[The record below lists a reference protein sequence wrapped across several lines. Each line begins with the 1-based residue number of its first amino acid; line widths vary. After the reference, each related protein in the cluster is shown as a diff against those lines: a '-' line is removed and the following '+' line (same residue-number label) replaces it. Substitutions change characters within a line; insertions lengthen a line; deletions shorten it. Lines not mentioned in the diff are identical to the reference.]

1 MLLVR
6 NLLIALICAA
16 PLMLLS
22 DSLIVQGLVA
32 GVGAVAVAISCVT
45 LRSGEAGFFIS
56 IARPLLLAAAI
67 PALWMLL
74 QILPLGI
81 LVHPIWSSAQAALH
95 HRINGRISIDPA
107 LSLIALGQYLSLT
120 AIAFLTGAIAVDRQ
134 RAERILFALT
144 IAVGIASFIVIVH
157 QLLLPGA
164 WLAEGARTAAID
176 CASLG
181 TIIAGAACIRALNRH
196 ERAARLQ
203 SELTEPLTIINCSIS
218 LLICAAAVALGA
230 TRELL
235 FATGCGL
242 LALAYQLIIRR
253 LGFGLLGTAV
263 LAAPAIWIAVVL
275 VATRP
280 VPHDVSL
287 LLAFAGESAP
297 RSIALSQRML
307 DDTPVVGTGAGTF
320 TALAPIYREVDD
332 PPADFPA
339 PTTAVA
345 IAIEYGKPMLWLIV
359 AATAALIILLLHAS
373 LQRGRDSLYSA
384 IAGSCLLT
392 LLLICFTNAGFFKT
406 TPALLIAVTIGLG
419 LAQSKSRKATQ
430 P

>member
-1 MLLVR
+1 
-6 NLLIALICAA
+6 
-16 PLMLLS
+16 
-22 DSLIVQGLVA
+22 
-32 GVGAVAVAISCVT
+32 
-45 LRSGEAGFFIS
+45 
-56 IARPLLLAAAI
+56 
-67 PALWMLL
+67 
-74 QILPLGI
+74 
-81 LVHPIWSSAQAALH
+81 
-95 HRINGRISIDPA
+95 
-107 LSLIALGQYLSLT
+107 
-120 AIAFLTGAIAVDRQ
+120 
-134 RAERILFALT
+134 
-144 IAVGIASFIVIVH
+144 
-157 QLLLPGA
+157 
-164 WLAEGARTAAID
+164 
-176 CASLG
+176 
-181 TIIAGAACIRALNRH
+181 
-196 ERAARLQ
+196 
-203 SELTEPLTIINCSIS
+203 
-218 LLICAAAVALGA
+218 LICAAAVALGA

-242 LALAYQLIIRR
+242 LALVYQLVIRR

-280 VPHDVSL
+280 VPHDLSL

-384 IAGSCLLT
+384 MAGSCLLT
-392 LLLICFTNAGFFKT
+392 LLLICFTNAGFLKT
-406 TPALLIAVTIGLG
+406 TPELLIAVTLGLG